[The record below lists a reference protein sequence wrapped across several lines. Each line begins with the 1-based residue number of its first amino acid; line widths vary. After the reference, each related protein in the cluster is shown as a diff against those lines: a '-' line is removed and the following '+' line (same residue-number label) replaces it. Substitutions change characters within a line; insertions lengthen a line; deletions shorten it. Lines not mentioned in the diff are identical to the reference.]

1 MLNAGI
7 NNGAILIVDRS
18 LEPKHGD
25 IVIASIDGAYACK
38 RLQLTPKVSL
48 LSENIKYPPIFLKNG
63 EELDIMG
70 VVTAA
75 INQFKMF
82 ALVDCNSFYAS
93 CERVFR
99 PDLRTKPVVVLSN
112 NDGCVVALTKE
123 AKNLGIKMCDPW
135 FKMKRHSSKKVE
147 LHSHPIMSCMAIF
160 HLES

>member
-1 MLNAGI
+1 MIKKISDKDKQDWQNFINSSDKLENKDQKIFKPTKRYIEKSIDLHQLLIKAPAATYLVRANGDSMLNAGI

-38 RLQLTPKVSL
+38 RLQLTPKVGL

-75 INQFKMF
+75 INQF
-82 ALVDCNSFYAS
+82 
-93 CERVFR
+93 
-99 PDLRTKPVVVLSN
+99 
-112 NDGCVVALTKE
+112 
-123 AKNLGIKMCDPW
+123 
-135 FKMKRHSSKKVE
+135 
-147 LHSHPIMSCMAIF
+147 
-160 HLES
+160 

>member
-1 MLNAGI
+1 MTNKLSDKDKKDWQNFLNSSEKIQSKDLEQPNDQIISEKSIDLHQLLIKAPAATYLVRANGDSMLNAGI

-38 RLQLTPKVSL
+38 RLQLTPKVGL

-75 INQFKMF
+75 INQF
-82 ALVDCNSFYAS
+82 
-93 CERVFR
+93 
-99 PDLRTKPVVVLSN
+99 
-112 NDGCVVALTKE
+112 
-123 AKNLGIKMCDPW
+123 
-135 FKMKRHSSKKVE
+135 
-147 LHSHPIMSCMAIF
+147 
-160 HLES
+160 